1 MSKRIFDLPGID
13 ELTKDQKAV
22 RRLKESGQHL
32 VIGGPGTGKSV
43 VALLRAKKFHKNN
56 NYLFLTFNH
65 VLNSS
70 TKQVCDI
77 ELKSDTAQSWF
88 YNLQFNL
95 APGDDFDLKKM
106 PHKVDSNGR
115 EIQHSPDYDKVI
127 ERFDSYIDQNL
138 PNLPETDTHFIID
151 EGQDLPVGFYESLQ
165 SLGYEN
171 FFIVADQN
179 QQITEENSSIQELA
193 DVLALDWSR
202 KEGEPNDV
210 IELEGNWRNSYAIAL
225 FSQQFYTDKATQP
238 PKVPPKPPSWPIA
251 IDTPVFYVYQMVNSC
266 VSMIHR
272 ESMRDTSKLIG
283 VIVATETKRDS
294 YTKFL
299 SKATTGDDITVS
311 SYSNESKQRVNIDFS
326 MGGIVVLCDK
336 SVKGIEFDTVFIVLD
351 DLKVINNDT
360 DAIKKRLYVM
370 SSRAKEK
377 LFLLRSAAIP
387 NEVEELLPTD
397 EKLMIRDNI

>member
-13 ELTKDQKAV
+13 ELNKDQKAV
-22 RRLKESGQHL
+22 LRLKESGQHL

-43 VALLRAKKFHKNN
+43 VALLRARKFHQED

-70 TKQVCDI
+70 TKQICGID
-77 ELKSDTAQSWF
+77 LKSDTAQSWF
-88 YNLQFNL
+88 YTLQFKL
-95 APGDDFDLKKM
+95 APGNDFDLKKM

-115 EIQHSPDYDKVI
+115 EIQHSPDYDRVI
-127 ERFDSYIDQNL
+127 ERFDSYVDQNL
-138 PNLPETDTHFIID
+138 SHLPATDTHFIID

-179 QQITEENSSIQELA
+179 QQITEENSSRQELT
-193 DVLALDWSR
+193 DVLAL
-202 KEGEPNDV
+202 ENDEV
-210 IELEGNWRNSYAIAL
+210 VELNENYRNSSTIAK
-225 FSQQFYTDKATQP
+225 FAQHFYTDKAAP
-238 PKVPPKPPSWPIA
+238 APNLPDRASL
-251 IDTPVFYVYQMVNSC
+251 DTPTFYIYQMVNSC

-272 ESMRDTSKLIG
+272 EAMRDTSKLIG

-311 SYSNESKQRVNIDFS
+311 SYSNESKQSVNIDFS

-351 DLKVINNDT
+351 DLKVMNNDT

>member
-13 ELTKDQKAV
+13 ELTKGQKAV
-22 RRLKESGQHL
+22 RRLNESGQHL

-43 VALLRAKKFHKNN
+43 VALLRAKKFHHKN

-70 TKQVCDI
+70 TKQVCGI

-95 APGDDFDLKKM
+95 APWDDFDLKKM

-127 ERFDSYIDQNL
+127 ERFDSYIDQEL
-138 PNLPETDTHFIID
+138 PNLPATDIHFIID

-210 IELEGNWRNSYAIAL
+210 IELEDNWRNSYAIAL
-225 FSQQFYTDKATQP
+225 FSQQFYTDKATP
-238 PKVPPKPPSWPIA
+238 PPILPSKPLAWPTA

-272 ESMRDTSKLIG
+272 EAMRDTSKLIG
-283 VIVATETKRDS
+283 VIVATEPKRET

-299 SKATTGDDITVS
+299 TKTSINDNINVS
-311 SYSNESKQRVNIDFS
+311 SYSQETKQNVNIDFS

-336 SVKGIEFDTVFIVLD
+336 SVKGIEFDAVFIVLD

-360 DAIKKRLYVM
+360 DAVKKRLYVM

-387 NEVEELLPTD
+387 SEVEELLPTD

>member
-13 ELTKDQKAV
+13 ELNKDQKAV
-22 RRLKESGQHL
+22 LRLKESGQHL

-43 VALLRAKKFHKNN
+43 VALLRARKFHQED

-70 TKQVCDI
+70 TKQVCGID
-77 ELKSDTAQSWF
+77 LKSDTAQSWF
-88 YNLQFNL
+88 YTLQFKL

-115 EIQHSPDYDKVI
+115 EIQHSPDYDRVI
-127 ERFDSYIDQNL
+127 ERFDSYVDQNL
-138 PNLPETDTHFIID
+138 SHLPATDTHFIID

-179 QQITEENSSIQELA
+179 QQITEENSSRQELT
-193 DVLALDWSR
+193 DVLAL
-202 KEGEPNDV
+202 ENDEV
-210 IELEGNWRNSYAIAL
+210 VELNENYRNSSAIAK
-225 FSQQFYTDKATQP
+225 FAQHFYTDKAAP
-238 PKVPPKPPSWPIA
+238 APNLPDRASL
-251 IDTPVFYVYQMVNSC
+251 DTPTFYIYQMVNSC

-272 ESMRDTSKLIG
+272 EAMRDTSKLIG

-311 SYSNESKQRVNIDFS
+311 SYSNESKQSVNIDFS

-351 DLKVINNDT
+351 DLKVMNNDT

-370 SSRAKEK
+370 SSRAKDK